1 MVCTHNKRR
10 GCHCG
15 LIAKK
20 KLKLVFS
27 FSDSFEKSSEQILTM
42 NLDYMRSCPNPKHL
56 FPETVRKPLK
66 NLVSG
71 VCPRTSSATRVSA
84 LEFRASNAD
93 HRQSVSDMGIT
104 IVYNNMGDGKV
115 QLMHS
120 FYNVN

>member
-1 MVCTHNKRR
+1 
-10 GCHCG
+10 
-15 LIAKK
+15 
-20 KLKLVFS
+20 
-27 FSDSFEKSSEQILTM
+27 M
-42 NLDYMRSCPNPKHL
+42 NYMRSCPSPKHL

-84 LEFRASNAD
+84 FEFRASNAD

-104 IVYNNMGDGKV
+104 MISVGDGKV

-120 FYNVN
+120 FYNVNEMNELSLGVLI